1 MRKPEPG
8 IYRLA
13 AERLGVEPAECVFVD
28 DLGTNIKGAVAVGM
42 VGVRFV
48 SAEQAIDELE
58 ALFGLVLR

>member
-1 MRKPEPG
+1 
-8 IYRLA
+8 
-13 AERLGVEPAECVFVD
+13 VFVD

-48 SAEQAIDELE
+48 SDEQAIDELE